1 MGTVLAGT
9 VWYVGLEMERS
20 EYDRMSRF
28 RDKSA
33 LYAGTKPAGDTEPSW
48 GRPSKN
54 WKRSIL
60 TVEWNLHKGCFCN
73 WPFIKRA
80 KCRKVGQYLIIL
92 VVELKKHPRCCT
104 YFGPNL
110 TTCTFRPQTLVVDP

>member
-1 MGTVLAGT
+1 MSFCGVKYMTWVTSTVLAGT

-48 GRPSKN
+48 GRPN
-54 WKRSIL
+54 
-60 TVEWNLHKGCFCN
+60 HKP
-73 WPFIKRA
+73 WW
-80 KCRKVGQYLIIL
+80 
-92 VVELKKHPRCCT
+92 
-104 YFGPNL
+104 
-110 TTCTFRPQTLVVDP
+110 